1 MPKILKL
8 KILSCIFDVMLSG
21 GYCVTWLQVIIA
33 SIMCG
38 YNKEDWTELAQ
49 MAEVSFVAN
58 PWFNLWEAVP

>member
-1 MPKILKL
+1 
-8 KILSCIFDVMLSG
+8 MLSG